1 MAKNILP
8 KYNILCNKK
17 KKKSKATWIKYDI
30 YSISILFKIKTAL
43 SALTHWCR
51 VIALP
56 TVILF
61 CEFCLYVDDYMR
73 LVTKESICRPTKPH
87 LISHSLSFWK
97 SVIDSITVISTI
109 IDSGII
115 IVLLSILK
123 AKRNKR

>member
-17 KKKSKATWIKYDI
+17 KKSKATWIKWDI